1 MIFFTN
7 CAKKKIGTDSDSP
20 FKDMSSCGFSSKLVK
35 KQRKGIFVLKISKN
49 GFFTHCEKQFL
60 KN

>member
-1 MIFFTN
+1 MIFLPTVQ
-7 CAKKKIGTDSDSP
+7 KKIGTDSDSP

-35 KQRKGIFVLKISKN
+35 KQKKGIFVLKISKN
-49 GFFTHCEKQFL
+49 GFFTHCEKPFL